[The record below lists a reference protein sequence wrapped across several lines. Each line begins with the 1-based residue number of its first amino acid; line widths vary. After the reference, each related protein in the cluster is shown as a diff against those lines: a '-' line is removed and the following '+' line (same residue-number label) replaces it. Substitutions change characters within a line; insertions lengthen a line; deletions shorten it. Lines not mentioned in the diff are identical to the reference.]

1 MPTGVAVSFHIKV
14 RRGSSGGLARWQA
27 QALDLGC
34 VAWAIGARRPPR
46 RSCWVLRRVDQRQ
59 PELWKW
65 GLRWFLHHILS
76 RTASSSPAEFRT
88 GAGSG
93 LCAQPADRPA
103 GGLRGGFLSECRLC
117 ARLCA
122 SAGAADYSTRD
133 LSAPAHA
140 GCCRCVILFMPPHQQ
155 GGSA

>member
-1 MPTGVAVSFHIKV
+1 MPTGVAVSFHIEV
-14 RRGSSGGLARWQA
+14 RRGSSGGLARWQG

-76 RTASSSPAEFRT
+76 RTASSSPAESGPGRALGSAHSPRT
-88 GAGSG
+88 DLRVGYVGAS
-93 LCAQPADRPA
+93 
-103 GGLRGGFLSECRLC
+103 FLSAASVPVFAPRPGQRL
-117 ARLCA
+117 
-122 SAGAADYSTRD
+122 T
-133 LSAPAHA
+133 
-140 GCCRCVILFMPPHQQ
+140 PP
-155 GGSA
+155 GT